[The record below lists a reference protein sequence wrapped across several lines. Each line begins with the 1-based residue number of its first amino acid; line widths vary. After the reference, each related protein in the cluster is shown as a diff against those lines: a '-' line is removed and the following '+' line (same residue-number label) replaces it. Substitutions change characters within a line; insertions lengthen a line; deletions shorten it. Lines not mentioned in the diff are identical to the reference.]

1 MARQARLVLSLA
13 TLAFSVALAGCSGDE
28 PAPTPSSAGSTASTT
43 APAPPTVA
51 PSLSQADAVAELQ
64 SYLNAW
70 STDGPASASQAY
82 LTADQ
87 QVSNDADAPKLA
99 SGKVTQVTG
108 ARPGPGGE
116 LTLQVTLDLTF
127 DGDPIA
133 WTNGVNDRFVTF
145 TPRGGQVPYAM
156 SFATG
161 P

>member
-28 PAPTPSSAGSTASTT
+28 PAPTPSSAGSTPSMTTPASPT
-43 APAPPTVA
+43 AA
-51 PSLSQADAVAELQ
+51 PSLAQADAVAELQ
-64 SYLNAW
+64 SYLDAW

-99 SGKVTQVTG
+99 SGKVTKVAG
-108 ARPGPGGE
+108 AQPGPDGE
-116 LTLQVTLDLTF
+116 LTLHVILDMTF

-133 WTNGVNDRFVTF
+133 WGNGVNERFVTF
-145 TPRGGQVPYAM
+145 TPRDAQIPYAM
-156 SFATG
+156 SFATS

>member
-1 MARQARLVLSLA
+1 MARQARLVVSLA
-13 TLAFSVALAGCSGDE
+13 TLAFSFALAGCSADE
-28 PAPTPSSAGSTASTT
+28 PARTQASAGSTPSTS
-43 APAPPTVA
+43 APASPTA
-51 PSLSQADAVAELQ
+51 TPSLSQAHAVAELQ

-99 SGKVTQVTG
+99 SGKVTKVTG
-108 ARPGPGGE
+108 AQPGPGGE
-116 LTLQVTLDLTF
+116 LTLQVTLDMTF

-133 WTNGVNDRFVTF
+133 WSEGVNERFVTF